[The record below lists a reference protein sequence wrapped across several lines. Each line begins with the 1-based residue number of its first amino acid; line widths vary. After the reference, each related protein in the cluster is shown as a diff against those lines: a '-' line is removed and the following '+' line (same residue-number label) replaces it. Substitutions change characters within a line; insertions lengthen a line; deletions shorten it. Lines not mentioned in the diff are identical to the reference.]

1 MEIMSR
7 MKTEIE
13 KLKFPL
19 GKFEKPAMIQDSKI
33 LEWIRQIEL
42 FPARLTDLV
51 NGLTIAEL
59 DWQYRP
65 DGWTIKQLVHHCAD
79 SHMNSFI
86 RFKLTLTE
94 DQPIIKPYFEDK
106 WAELP
111 DTLEVDISA
120 SLKIIEGLHLRWT
133 TLLKS
138 LTPIE
143 WTREFIHPEHGTRFS
158 VGENIALYAW
168 HSNHHL
174 AHVKQAIML
183 NNPGKKK

>member
-1 MEIMSR
+1 MEIMSN

-19 GKFEKPAMIQDSKI
+19 GKFKKPETIQENEI
-33 LEWIRQIEL
+33 FEWVCQVEL
-42 FPARLTDLV
+42 FPTRLTKLV
-51 NGLTIAEL
+51 SGLTIEEL

-65 DGWTIKQLVHHCAD
+65 DGWTIKQLIHHCAD

-94 DQPIIKPYFEDK
+94 DQPIIKPYFEEK

-111 DTLEVDISA
+111 DSLEVDISA
-120 SLKIIEGLHLRWT
+120 SLKIIEGLHLRWVI
-133 TLLKS
+133 LLKS
-138 LTPIE
+138 LASTE
-143 WTREFIHPEHGTRFS
+143 WARELIHPEHGVKFS
-158 VGENIALYAW
+158 IGENIALYAW

-174 AHVKQAIML
+174 AHIKQAIL
-183 NNPGKKK
+183 FNGQTPK